1 MVPEHL
7 LDHGDQL
14 TFLTCRSTMHGSRY
28 PSSQLGARF
37 RPADRSRSRQR
48 QNLAVKYIRDQPAV
62 LQSPRTVKGMVLR
75 RLN

>member
-1 MVPEHL
+1 
-7 LDHGDQL
+7 
-14 TFLTCRSTMHGSRY
+14 MHGSRY
-28 PSSQLGARF
+28 PSSQLRARF